1 MENFTM
7 DIMISTMHVFN
18 ILAFH
23 SSFHNNKRN
32 GIWLSEADCV
42 PLAEGYFIRQCCNFI
57 KNVKVDEIKGK
68 IPIFLEIYHYRTHPL
83 NPC

>member
-42 PLAEGYFIRQCCNFI
+42 PLAEGYFIRQ
-57 KNVKVDEIKGK
+57 
-68 IPIFLEIYHYRTHPL
+68 
-83 NPC
+83 